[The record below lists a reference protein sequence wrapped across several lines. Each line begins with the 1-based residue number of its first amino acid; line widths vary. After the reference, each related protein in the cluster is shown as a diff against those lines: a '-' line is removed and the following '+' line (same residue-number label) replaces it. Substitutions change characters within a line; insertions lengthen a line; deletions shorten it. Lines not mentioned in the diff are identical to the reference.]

1 MKRNTLSPL
10 CLLLCLCCT
19 AMELPLEGWK
29 FSNGS
34 EFPGARGALHC
45 NAVVPFK
52 GGKSLVLSGD
62 FNRGGSYVAAY
73 RTLTPPLELEKLQF
87 HLKSAATRIAVRLLD
102 SAGQTH
108 QYFIPL
114 TGNPAVWQF
123 LEMPVTGTSQYHWGG
138 KNDGILRGK
147 IKQIGI
153 VVHRVDLP
161 EKNGTVRLA
170 DMKAVEVNRTPR
182 RISIPAISRLWT
194 LNRGREFAPGADAK
208 LEADGRKLQLKVDTS
223 RHGDYASAVHRFKDP
238 IDAEKLSFTMRG
250 SNRRVAVRF
259 TGSDGQCH
267 SHILNVTGNPE
278 QEQLLSIDIAGSKAH
293 WGGKNDGVFR
303 GPLVSFELVV
313 RGKDFGEP
321 RQGETE
327 FSAVT
332 IDSSNV
338 KMVGPTW
345 HIADPA
351 ALFRQTGDLS
361 PVVIQT
367 QIPTD
372 SGSISPRYCYLD
384 YNGAEICSGTGEY
397 DQGNGT
403 LSAPPPPGR
412 GFFELIWP
420 DLGIRLGLVVDDPPP
435 VEVDEYFAMDSS
447 LSWGAPPN
455 DEKGIRD
462 FMRILKKN
470 GILWNRDRL
479 SWRSIEPEQGKFN
492 FGGRFGLYRRIA
504 EEEGIKALDTF
515 HDTPAWNRTPATS
528 DNTGSRKNVYPD
540 NLISAAE
547 SWDTIVK
554 HWGVMKAFEVWNEPD
569 VIFGNRFPAEYVT
582 AFTKAVSRVFSDNGN
597 NALVVGGVFSS
608 TRPRTRFYRSY
619 IDNGLL
625 EDADVI
631 SYHTYADVSAMEPE
645 VSALRRNE
653 IESGSRR
660 AGIPYWVTESGKPR
674 PWCGTSRGF
683 TAPDQY
689 SAVEITGKAAELRAL
704 GIQRYFA
711 FEFKF
716 RQENTNNFGLM
727 DANRTPMRSMAAYLH
742 LIRVLSHRAY
752 AGDLKGVNS
761 FRARVFEGKDDL
773 VAVLYNGVKQNRKL
787 TIAIPPGLKVR
798 QATGID
804 GRPLTITDGRVS
816 NADGITYLFFAKD
829 QKRQFVKADT
839 PAIKLYRLAKDY
851 KPQPRAAKPLVL
863 QSITDLTGFIV
874 CSRGFYVPDAADTTF
889 KIRINNFGNTTLT
902 FTPDFSL
909 PPGCRLLEAPEA
921 VSVGPRDR
929 TEFSFRIALG
939 TSAGTKF
946 QTVRVGD
953 KNDNAT
959 PIAFTLSIFR
969 RTELSVPAAPAG
981 TGTPKTLAELDQL
994 GNWINFSGPANWTAW
1009 QSGKPTPDIEAKF
1022 CTFYTPEELVF
1033 QILVKDGAHENAY
1046 PAFDSW
1052 RGDSVQ
1058 LAVQQRKK
1066 QEASTGKYWELTAAK
1081 CAEGQTLYAHLG
1093 PRRGLLR
1100 KSSLKFQRLGRDH
1113 YLYEIRLNGKELG
1126 LNLKS
1131 GSILAASIVVNSGTG
1146 GARTGFLTWGHDG
1159 IALEKND
1166 LLFQILRL

>member
-1 MKRNTLSPL
+1 MKKVTLSSL
-10 CLLLCLCCT
+10 CLLLCFWGAAL
-19 AMELPLEGWK
+19 ELPQEGWR

-34 EFPGARGALHC
+34 EFPGARGALHS
-45 NAVVPFK
+45 NTAIPFK
-52 GGKSLVLSGD
+52 GGKTLVLSGD

-87 HLKSAATRIAVRLLD
+87 HLKSDATRVAVRLTD
-102 SAGQTH
+102 SADQTH

-114 TGNPAVWQF
+114 TGNPAVWQY
-123 LEMPVTGTSQYHWGG
+123 LEMPVTETSQYHWGG
-138 KNDGILRGK
+138 KNDGIIRGK
-147 IKQIGI
+147 IKQIGL
-153 VVHRVDLP
+153 VVHRADLP
-161 EKNGTVRLA
+161 KKTGTIHIA
-170 DMKAVEVNRTPR
+170 DIQAVEVKRMPGLLIMPLN
-182 RISIPAISRLWT
+182 SQHWT
-194 LNRGREFAPGADAK
+194 LNRGREFAPGADAV
-208 LEADGRKLQLKVDTS
+208 LQADGQRLLLKVDNS
-223 RHGDYASAVHRFKDP
+223 RHGDYASAVHRFKEP

-250 SNRRVAVRF
+250 SNRQVAVRL
-259 TGSDGQCH
+259 TDSDGQCH
-267 SHILNVTGNPE
+267 SHVLNASGNPE
-278 QEQLLSIDIAGSKAH
+278 KEQTISIDITGSKAH

-303 GPLVSFELVV
+303 GPLTAFELVV
-313 RGKDFGEP
+313 RGKDFGAS

-338 KMVGPTW
+338 KMVSPDW

-351 ALFRQTGDLS
+351 ALFRHIGDNA

-367 QIPTD
+367 QIMTAP
-372 SGSISPRYCYLD
+372 GSISPRYCYLD
-384 YNGAEICSGTGEY
+384 YNGAEICSGTGKY
-397 DQGNGT
+397 DHGNGT

-420 DLGIRLGLVVDDPPP
+420 TLDIRLGLMVDDPPP
-435 VEVDEYFAMDSS
+435 AKVDEYFAMDSS

-479 SWRSIEPEQGKFN
+479 SWRSIEPEQGKYI
-492 FGGRFGLYRRIA
+492 FGGRFGLYRRFA

-515 HDTPAWNRTPATS
+515 HDTPAWNRAPVTKGNS
-528 DNTGSRKNVYPD
+528 GSRENVYPD
-540 NLISAAE
+540 NLISAAK
-547 SWDTIVK
+547 SWDAIVK
-554 HWGVMKAFEVWNEPD
+554 HWEAMKAFEVWNEPD
-569 VIFGNRFPAEYVT
+569 VNFGNRFPAEYVT

-597 NALVVGGVFSS
+597 NALVIGGVFST
-608 TRPRTRFYRSY
+608 TRPQTRFYRSY

-625 EDADVI
+625 EDVDI
-631 SYHTYADVSAMEPE
+631 LSYHTYADVSAMEPE
-645 VSALRRNE
+645 VTALRRNE

-674 PWCGTSRGF
+674 PWNGISRGF

-716 RQENTNNFGLM
+716 RQEKTNNFSLM

-742 LIRVLSHRAY
+742 LIRVLSHRIY
-752 AGDLKGVNS
+752 VGDLKGINS
-761 FRARVFEGKDDL
+761 FRARVFEGENDL
-773 VAVLYNGVKQNRKL
+773 VAVLYNGVKENRKL
-787 TIAIPPGLKVR
+787 TIALPEALKVR
-798 QATGID
+798 KAAGID
-804 GRPLTITDGRVS
+804 GRPLAITDGRIS
-816 NADGITYLFFAKD
+816 NADGITYLFFDKN
-829 QKRQFVKADT
+829 QEQQFVKADT
-839 PAIKLYRLAKDY
+839 PAMKLYRLAKDY

-863 QSITDLTGFIV
+863 QPITDLTGFIV
-874 CSRGFYVPDAADTTF
+874 CNRGFYVPEADNTIF
-889 KIRINNFGNTTLT
+889 RIRINNLGNTALT
-902 FTPDFSL
+902 FVPDISL

-921 VSVGPRDR
+921 VTIAPQNLA
-929 TEFSFRIALG
+929 EFQIRIAPG

-953 KNDNAT
+953 KNGSAT
-959 PIAFTLSIFR
+959 PIAFTFGVFR
-969 RTELSVPAAPAG
+969 RTELSVPAVPARPE
-981 TGTPKTLAELDQL
+981 TPKNFQELNQL
-994 GNWINFSGPANWTAW
+994 GDWINFSGQANWTAW
-1009 QSGKPTPDIEAKF
+1009 QSEKTTPDIESRF
-1022 CTFYTPEELVF
+1022 RTFYTPEELIF
-1033 QILVKDGAHENAY
+1033 QVLVKDKAHENSY

-1058 LAVQQRKK
+1058 LAVQQRKS
-1066 QEASTGKYWELTAAK
+1066 EDASTGKFWELTAAK
-1081 CAEGQTLYAHLG
+1081 CAEGQTLYALLG

-1100 KSSLKFQRLGRDH
+1100 KSSVKFQRLNNDH

-1126 LNLKS
+1126 LDLKS
-1131 GSILAASIVVNSGTG
+1131 GSILAASIVVNSGMRG
-1146 GARTGFLTWGHDG
+1146 VRTGFLTWGHG

-1166 LLFQILRL
+1166 LLFQILHL